1 MFTNLAIERGPHIV
15 GNPLQEDKAERIGTP
30 PVSGIKAQVINV
42 MYLRPVGFQG
52 TNCRVVESWEPG
64 GVPVPWWVGGQG
76 VEKLQKFNPYG
87 YNIPMD

>member
-1 MFTNLAIERGPHIV
+1 
-15 GNPLQEDKAERIGTP
+15 LQEDKAERIGTP

-64 GVPVPWWVGGQG
+64 GFRYHGGWVAR
-76 VEKLQKFNPYG
+76 VLKNFRNS
-87 YNIPMD
+87 IPMDIISLWIKD

>member
-42 MYLRPVGFQG
+42 MYL
-52 TNCRVVESWEPG
+52 PG
-64 GVPVPWWVGGQG
+64 GISGHELQSRGVVGTGRVPVPWWVGGQG